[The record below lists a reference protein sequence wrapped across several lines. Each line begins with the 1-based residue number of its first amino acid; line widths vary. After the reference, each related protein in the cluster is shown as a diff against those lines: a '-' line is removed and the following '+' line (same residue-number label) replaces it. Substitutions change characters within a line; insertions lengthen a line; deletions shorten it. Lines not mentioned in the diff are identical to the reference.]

1 MGVLGPIINTSG
13 FSEFSSK
20 KLLVVAIPWI
30 REPRLMREVSLN
42 SPQRQCDVLKRHL
55 YSVHL
60 EATHNTPQHRENC
73 FNTYK

>member
-1 MGVLGPIINTSG
+1 MILEI
-13 FSEFSSK
+13 K
-20 KLLVVAIPWI
+20 KIVIFVFLQIVAIPWI

-42 SPQRQCDVLKRHL
+42 SPQRQCDVLKRH
-55 YSVHL
+55 HL